1 MIVQNRHKTGRINS
15 VKIPTEKVSECRGV
29 KRCCNPRLVVADLT
43 SSDSWKNDITSAWIR
58 LGAPLD
64 SATFR
69 LVKSDGTEILLTGL
83 EFPNQDNSYYTTF
96 EWKTILSGN
105 GAGLYTLFIDWSIS
119 GITGTIEWGE
129 YNLLPYSYDVVKDS
143 IRLKAQFDHFQQIE
157 GINFKGSDVIDTIRL
172 NGYFGNKQPNTEI
185 DNIIYENR
193 EMKSV
198 IRENIGVYELKT
210 DPIAED
216 VMSILVDLYL
226 LSEVNLWISDWN
238 AYNHTYFLND
248 TNVIV
253 KESPEINYTDSRLAS
268 LTCKVEDKF
277 KTNRTYYG

>member
-1 MIVQNRHKTGRINS
+1 MIEQNRHKIDVVAIRL
-15 VKIPTEKVSECRGV
+15 PFDKVSECRGV
-29 KRCCNPRLVVADLT
+29 KRCCNPRLVVADLGSNDT
-43 SSDSWKNDITSAWIR
+43 WKNDINSAWLR
-58 LGAPLD
+58 MGNVAD
-64 SATFR
+64 SCDF
-69 LVKSDGTEILLTGL
+69 V
-83 EFPNQDNSYYTTF
+83 
-96 EWKTILSGN
+96 LSGN
-105 GAGLYTLFIDWSIS
+105 GVDVVLDKLEFEFTPNSYYASIIWKDILTSTGSGLYTLNINYNIS
-119 GITGTIEWGE
+119 GITGTIEWAE
-129 YNLLPYSYDVVKDS
+129 YNLLPYSYNVVKDT

-157 GINFKGSDVIDTIRL
+157 GINFKGSGVIDTIRL
-172 NGYFGNKQPNTEI
+172 NGYFGDKQPNTEI

-198 IRENIGVYELKT
+198 IRENIGIYDLKT
-210 DPIAED
+210 DPISED

-226 LSEVNLWISDWN
+226 LSEVNLWVSDWN

-277 KTNRTYYG
+277 KTNRTYYGE